1 MDTFLGVILI
11 AAWAA
16 VVLRALARTALAART
31 GRKREQSYLVGLAIG
46 CAFGIGMVLSIKNSL
61 PVDTFGLGFL
71 VAAGAGFAIWAFG
84 RSVPAG
90 KRKTSVRSK
99 RQTGEDRLG
108 LRSTE
113 WRNCV

>member
-46 CAFGIGMVLSIKNSL
+46 LR
-61 PVDTFGLGFL
+61 
-71 VAAGAGFAIWAFG
+71 IWDRNG
-84 RSVPAG
+84 SVH
-90 KRKTSVRSK
+90 
-99 RQTGEDRLG
+99 QE
-108 LRSTE
+108 
-113 WRNCV
+113 